1 MAVGL
6 GLKLLGAAGLATVAL
21 ELNTLKN
28 LIKEEDKKG
37 NILSPKQKIEIKEK
51 IKTLTKKLPDLKG
64 RPFDQQAGKKL
75 KKPEGK
81 AETRFYKGGVTLK
94 KPSPKQ
100 AGLKKLP
107 TTVRNKMGYM
117 NKGGMVKKTGKK
129 K

>member
-1 MAVGL
+1 MAIGI
-6 GLKLLGAAGLATVAL
+6 GLKLLGAAGAATVAL

-37 NILSPKQKIEIKEK
+37 NLLSPKQKTEIKEK

-64 RPFDQQAGKKL
+64 KPFDQQAGKKA

-81 AETRFYKGGVTLK
+81 AEKRF
-94 KPSPKQ
+94 
-100 AGLKKLP
+100 
-107 TTVRNKMGYM
+107 
-117 NKGGMVKKTGKK
+117 NKGGLVKKKRKK